1 MPRLSAILGREREMR
16 KLDYQSVVETITEFL
31 REKVEEAG
39 VDGVVVGISGGID
52 SATTAYLAVRAL
64 GKENVLGLI
73 MPYYENNDVEDA
85 KLVCES
91 LGIDYEVINIK
102 PIVESFVF
110 QLGFQPDRRSLGN
123 IMSRT
128 RMILLYAHANQLNRL
143 VLGTSNRSEFLT
155 GYFTKWGDGASDY
168 APLINLYKTE
178 VWEIAKLLGVPE
190 RIIRKKPTAGLWE
203 GQTDEDELGISY
215 RLLDEILW
223 RLVDLGMPK
232 EEIAEELG
240 IDVERVEYVEGLV
253 RRSEHKRRLPIG
265 PEF

>member
-1 MPRLSAILGREREMR
+1 MR
-16 KLDYQSVVETITEFL
+16 SIDYQSAVEKITEFI
-31 REKVEEAG
+31 RKKVEEAG
-39 VDGVVVGISGGID
+39 AEGVVVGVSGGID

-64 GKENVLGLI
+64 GREKVLGLI
-73 MPYYENNDVEDA
+73 MPYYENRDVEDA
-85 KLVCES
+85 ELVCNS
-91 LGIDYEVINIK
+91 LGIECKLINIR
-102 PIVESFVF
+102 PVVDSLVS

-123 IMSRT
+123 IMART
-128 RMILLYAHANQLNRL
+128 RMVLLYAHANQLNRL

-223 RLVDLGMPK
+223 RLVDLGK
-232 EEIAEELG
+232 SRDEIAGELG
-240 IDVERVEYVEGLV
+240 IDVEKVEHVENIV
-253 RRSEHKRRLPIG
+253 KRSEHKRRLPVG
-265 PEF
+265 PEL

>member
-1 MPRLSAILGREREMR
+1 MRTLDHRQVIDKITRFLS
-16 KLDYQSVVETITEFL
+16 
-31 REKVEEAG
+31 EKIKESRAEGFVI
-39 VDGVVVGISGGID
+39 GISGGVD
-52 SATTAYLAVRAL
+52 SATTAYLAARAV
-64 GKENVLGLI
+64 GKEKVLGLI
-73 MPYYENNDVEDA
+73 MPYYENRDVEDA

-91 LGIDYEVINIK
+91 LGIDCKLIHIK
-102 PIVESFVF
+102 PIVDSFVF
-110 QLGFQPDRRSLGN
+110 QLNFEPDKRSLGN
-123 IMSRT
+123 IMART
-128 RMILLYAHANQLNRL
+128 RMILLYAHANQMNRL

-190 RIIRKKPTAGLWE
+190 RIIQKKPTAGLWE

-223 RLVDLGMPK
+223 RLVDLGMAK
-232 EEIAEELG
+232 KEIAEELG
-240 IDVERVEYVEGLV
+240 IDIEKVEYVESLV
-253 RRSEHKRRLPIG
+253 KKSEHKRRLPVG